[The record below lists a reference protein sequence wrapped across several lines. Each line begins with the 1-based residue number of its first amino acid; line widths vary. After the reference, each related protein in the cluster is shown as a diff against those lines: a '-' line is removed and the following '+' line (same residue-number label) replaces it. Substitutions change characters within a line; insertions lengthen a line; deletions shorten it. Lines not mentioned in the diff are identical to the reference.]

1 MEFKKLW
8 PSAIVGSF
16 VVIFLILLF
25 TVKNQSNTENLKKM
39 AEVNI
44 SGQTLKVEVVSSAA
58 DMYQG
63 LSGRKNLCSN
73 CGMLFAFSDLEPRS
87 FVMRNMLIPL
97 DIVFVSDDVIVQIY
111 KNLAPEGANTKNIY
125 ESIVPANY
133 VLEINAGKTDELNLK
148 VGDKLEL

>member
-25 TVKNQSNTENLKKM
+25 TVHNQSNTENLKKM
-39 AEVNI
+39 TEVDIND
-44 SGQTLKVEVVSSAA
+44 QTLKVEVVSSAA